1 MNERDDNLLF
11 VAGMLL
17 GAIIGGIAAVLLAPR
32 SGSETREQV
41 AERGLEL
48 RSRAED
54 VVQRAQAVASE
65 TVTKVQ
71 SSAQQLISQK
81 PGDDVVGG
89 GGGI

>member
-1 MNERDDNLLF
+1 MNERDDNMLF

-17 GAIIGGIAAVLLAPR
+17 GAVVGGIAAVLLAPR

-71 SSAQQLISQK
+71 SSAQNLIGQK
-81 PGDDVVGG
+81 PGDDVVSG